1 MEMDK
6 NGNFE
11 SKWLTSCWSDSL
23 VRTMFFCASGHDT
36 YAYRM
41 SLMYVHLGGGAWI
54 FNIPGGA
61 IESTGN
67 TFLQISSGGH
77 WQ

>member
-1 MEMDK
+1 MADFLLEWQFGTH
-6 NGNFE
+6 N
-11 SKWLTSCWSDSL
+11 
-23 VRTMFFCASGHDT
+23 VFCASGHDT

-67 TFLQISSGGH
+67 TFLQLSQEGIGNNCNNLC
-77 WQ
+77 